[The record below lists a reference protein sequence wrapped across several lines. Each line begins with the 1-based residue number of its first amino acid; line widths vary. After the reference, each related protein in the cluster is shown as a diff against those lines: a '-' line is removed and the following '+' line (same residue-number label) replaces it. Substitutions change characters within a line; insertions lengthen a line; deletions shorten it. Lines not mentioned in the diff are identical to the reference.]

1 MAIEL
6 KRQLE
11 KKFERLTKCDPNI
24 KWFEI
29 KDHSNGIKNDTA
41 LPLLFHSDSISDNL
55 ISEKMEEIHDNIP
68 VLPKFSTWP
77 PAKPIEEDTFIA
89 IPTYLD
95 HYGFL
100 YFHSKTHSMYIL
112 LKIILTR

>member
-1 MAIEL
+1 M

-11 KKFERLTKCDPNI
+11 KKLERLTKCDSNV

-29 KDHSNGIKNDTA
+29 KDYSNGIKTKNDTIF
-41 LPLLFHSDSISDNL
+41 FHSDSVSNDQIF
-55 ISEKMEEIHDNIP
+55 EKMKETLDDIP
-68 VLPKFSTWP
+68 ALPKLSAWLP
-77 PAKPIEEDTFIA
+77 VEPIEEDTFIA

-100 YFHSKTHSMYIL
+100 YLHSKTHSMYIL
-112 LKIILTR
+112 LKIILLTR

>member
-1 MAIEL
+1 M

-11 KKFERLTKCDPNI
+11 KKFERLTKCDSNI

-41 LPLLFHSDSISDNL
+41 LLFHSDSVSNNP

-68 VLPKFSTWP
+68 VLPKFSTWLP
-77 PAKPIEEDTFIA
+77 VKPIKEDTFIA

-100 YFHSKTHSMYIL
+100 YLHSKAHSMYIL
-112 LKIILTR
+112 TKIILLTH